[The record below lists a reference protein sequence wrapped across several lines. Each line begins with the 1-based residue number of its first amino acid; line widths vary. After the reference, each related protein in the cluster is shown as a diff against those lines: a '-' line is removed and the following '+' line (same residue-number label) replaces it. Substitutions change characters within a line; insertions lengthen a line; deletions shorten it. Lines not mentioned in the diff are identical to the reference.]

1 MLQYPFYPAS
11 RTAESPK
18 SGNNFTRGNILDRAG
33 DQKNVEQGCNFSSK
47 ISGGSVSELIVFR
60 GEKRWGN
67 RPVINPK
74 ELNKMVAHFKMTG
87 LFLLRECYCQGTL
100 CERLI

>member
-47 ISGGSVSELIVFR
+47 ISGGSVLSL
-60 GEKRWGN
+60 
-67 RPVINPK
+67 
-74 ELNKMVAHFKMTG
+74 
-87 LFLLRECYCQGTL
+87 LFLVGKIDGGIVQ
-100 CERLI
+100 